1 MRKNKT
7 KNTVVQV
14 SITMERELK
23 QRYAKLALEMDLSLS
38 QLIRLALRK
47 LEESKREW
55 AKKKKDRGCNPDP
68 KYLYQPHT
76 NAIINRWI
84 RVISGRP

>member
-1 MRKNKT
+1 MISLNAHFLVEIHTLEIEIIDSMRKSKA
-7 KNTVVQV
+7 KNTVQV

-47 LEESKREW
+47 LEESRRE
-55 AKKKKDRGCNPDP
+55 
-68 KYLYQPHT
+68 
-76 NAIINRWI
+76 
-84 RVISGRP
+84 